1 MEVEVD
7 RNMKVLVQPVSGEV
21 SILMRLANSLEDFDI
36 FSLMFDL
43 CCFTFG
49 SLHYFRPRIMAKKM
63 GTSFFRLF
71 LLEPPKKNTAL
82 GRFTSGRKKKC
93 IFFGQKR
100 CNFRVF
106 PGKGWEKKGCREESG
121 KLVAVKVARPGRRQR
136 RPAVFGWKGVEVPS
150 IGTNFLVDFLKK
162 DLMANLNFWF
172 LR

>member
-1 MEVEVD
+1 MAVEVD

-71 LLEPPKKNTAL
+71 LLEPPKKTQHL
-82 GRFTSGRKKKC
+82 VDSLRGEKKKC

-106 PGKGWEKKGCREESG
+106 PGKGGKKKVVVKNLGSWWPSKWLDPGDAKGGRLFLGG
-121 KLVAVKVARPGRRQR
+121 KV
-136 RPAVFGWKGVEVPS
+136 WKCHPLAQIS
-150 IGTNFLVDFLKK
+150 WWIF
-162 DLMANLNFWF
+162 
-172 LR
+172 

>member
-1 MEVEVD
+1 MAVEVD

-71 LLEPPKKNTAL
+71 LLEPPKKTQHL
-82 GRFTSGRKKKC
+82 VDSLRG
-93 IFFGQKR
+93 
-100 CNFRVF
+100 
-106 PGKGWEKKGCREESG
+106 EKKS
-121 KLVAVKVARPGRRQR
+121 A
-136 RPAVFGWKGVEVPS
+136 FS
-150 IGTNFLVDFLKK
+150 SDKK
-162 DLMANLNFWF
+162 DAISGYF
-172 LR
+172 LEKGEKKRLS

>member
-1 MEVEVD
+1 MAVEVD

-71 LLEPPKKNTAL
+71 LLEPPE
-82 GRFTSGRKKKC
+82 
-93 IFFGQKR
+93 KR
-100 CNFRVF
+100 HSTR
-106 PGKGWEKKGCREESG
+106 
-121 KLVAVKVARPGRRQR
+121 
-136 RPAVFGWKGVEVPS
+136 
-150 IGTNFLVDFLKK
+150 
-162 DLMANLNFWF
+162 
-172 LR
+172 

>member
-82 GRFTSGRKKKC
+82 GRFTSGRKKKVHFLRTKKMQFQG
-93 IFFGQKR
+93 ISWKR
-100 CNFRVF
+100 MGKKRLSRRIWEAGCRQSGSTRATPKEAGCFWVERCGSAIHWHKF
-106 PGKGWEKKGCREESG
+106 PGGFFEKRSDG
-121 KLVAVKVARPGRRQR
+121 
-136 RPAVFGWKGVEVPS
+136 
-150 IGTNFLVDFLKK
+150 
-162 DLMANLNFWF
+162 
-172 LR
+172 